1 MLISKLQKVGS
12 KLGCLFFLFVWFF
25 FVCLFVCL
33 FVFFFF
39 PRDELGNS
47 QGIGEKLINYAKR
60 KHENSFNLGYIANI
74 DDDFA

>member
-25 FVCLFVCL
+25 FCLFVCL
-33 FVFFFF
+33 FFFF

>member
-12 KLGCLFFLFVWFF
+12 KLGCLFVCFFVLFF
-25 FVCLFVCL
+25 FL
-33 FVFFFF
+33 